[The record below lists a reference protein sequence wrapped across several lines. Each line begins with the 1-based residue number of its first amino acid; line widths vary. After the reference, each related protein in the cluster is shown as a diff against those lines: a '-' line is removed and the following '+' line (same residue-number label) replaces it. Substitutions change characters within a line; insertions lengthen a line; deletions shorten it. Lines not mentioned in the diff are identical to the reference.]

1 MTDEA
6 IPLTDEPAKGGNKLL
21 TAMVGMQL
29 LMTLAIF
36 ALFALKAGPFAPPP
50 DPEAEEAAEEV
61 PAEPAIYES
70 MDKPVVANFTHKGR
84 ERYLQLVAQF
94 MTRSDETVLAIR
106 QHMPV
111 IVDHVYRLLATYDFE
126 TIQSL
131 EGRERLRSSV
141 LEVAQEV
148 MRVNTGETGVE
159 EVYFTTYVFQ

>member
-1 MTDEA
+1 MSEEA
-6 IPLTDEPAKGGNKLL
+6 IQLSEAPPAGGSKLL
-21 TAMVGMQL
+21 TILVATQL
-29 LMTLAIF
+29 LLTVGIF
-36 ALFALKAGPFAPPP
+36 AMFMLQMGPFAPAP
-50 DPEAEEAAEEV
+50 DPSDPDAAEEV

-70 MDKPVVANFTHKGR
+70 MDKPIVANFTHKGR

-111 IVDHVYRLLATYDFE
+111 IVDHIYRLLAERDFE

-131 EGRERLRSSV
+131 EGREELRGAV
-141 LEVAQEV
+141 LMKVKEILAA
-148 MRVNTGETGVE
+148 NTGDEGVE